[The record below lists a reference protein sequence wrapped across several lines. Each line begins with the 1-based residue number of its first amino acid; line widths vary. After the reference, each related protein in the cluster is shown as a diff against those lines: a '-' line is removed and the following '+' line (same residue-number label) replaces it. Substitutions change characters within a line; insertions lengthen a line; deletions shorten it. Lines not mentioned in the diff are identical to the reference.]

1 MTGYTPPLADIRM
14 ALRLHGRMPR
24 LAEFEAFTEAAPDLV
39 ESILEEAARL
49 AVQVLAPLNRTGDLD
64 GARLENGRV
73 RTTPGWSEAWSM
85 LVEGGWNGVS
95 APAVYGGMGL
105 PQVLNLAVQEMW
117 HSANMAF
124 ALCPMLTLGA
134 ANAIE
139 AYGSPDQKARFL
151 PRLTSGEWT
160 GTMNLTEPAAGSDL
174 AAVATRAVPDGDGYR
189 IRGQKIFI
197 TYGDHD
203 MAGNIV
209 HLVLARLP
217 DAPPG
222 VRGIS
227 LFIVPKIL
235 ADGTVNDLRCLSLE
249 HKLGIHGSPTAV
261 LSFGEAGGA
270 RGELV
275 GEPHRG
281 LEYMFAMM
289 NHARLNVGLQGLA
302 IAERAYQQALSYARE
317 RRQGQPLGAAPGA
330 TIIEHP
336 DVRRML
342 MSMKSR
348 IQAMRGL
355 LYEVAGAHD
364 IAHAHPDEA
373 VRAEAM
379 RKVELLTPIA
389 KGWCTETGIEIASL
403 AVQIHGGMGY
413 IEETGVA
420 QHWRDSRITTI
431 YEGTTG
437 IQANDLVGRKLIRD
451 KGSAARALLDGMA
464 AECQALAEGP
474 LAADAAM
481 LADGVGQAGRA
492 IDRVLAAAA
501 GEDQRLPFAGAV
513 PLLHLM
519 GVLLGGRVLLQS
531 AAAAVESGN
540 PSGDRGEAIGLLR
553 FYMAHCLPQVAA
565 QAVAATEGAAAV
577 FALPAEAL

>member
-1 MTGYTPPLADIRM
+1 MGTATG
-14 ALRLHGRMPR
+14 
-24 LAEFEAFTEAAPDLV
+24 
-39 ESILEEAARL
+39 
-49 AVQVLAPLNRTGDLD
+49 
-64 GARLENGRV
+64 
-73 RTTPGWSEAWSM
+73 
-85 LVEGGWNGVS
+85 
-95 APAVYGGMGL
+95 
-105 PQVLNLAVQEMW
+105 
-117 HSANMAF
+117 
-124 ALCPMLTLGA
+124 
-134 ANAIE
+134 
-139 AYGSPDQKARFL
+139 
-151 PRLTSGEWT
+151 SG
-160 GTMNLTEPAAGSDL
+160 
-174 AAVATRAVPDGDGYR
+174 
-189 IRGQKIFI
+189 GQKIFI

-235 ADGTVNDLRCLSLE
+235 AEGTANDLRCLSLE

-281 LEYMFAMM
+281 LEYMFSMM

-302 IAERAYQQALSYARE
+302 IAERAYQQARSYARE

-355 LYEVAGAHD
+355 LYEVAGVHD
-364 IAHAHPDEA
+364 VAHAHPDEA

-379 RKVELLTPIA
+379 RRVELLTPIA

-540 PSGDRGEAIGLLR
+540 SSGDRGEAIGLLR
-553 FYMAHCLPQVAA
+553 FYLAHCLPQVAA
-565 QAVAATEGAAAV
+565 QAVAATHGAAVV